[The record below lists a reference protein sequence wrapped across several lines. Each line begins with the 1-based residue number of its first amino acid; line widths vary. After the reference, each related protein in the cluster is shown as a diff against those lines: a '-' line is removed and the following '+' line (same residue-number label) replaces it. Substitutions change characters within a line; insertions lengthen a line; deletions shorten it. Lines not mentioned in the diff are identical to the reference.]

1 MRIVEIIIGVIVAA
15 GAAMVALSAPQ
26 LNRYLR
32 IRRM

>member
-1 MRIVEIIIGVIVAA
+1 MKVVEVIIAVIVAA

-26 LNRYLR
+26 LARYLR